1 MAKKLISTTTLLDY
15 DDGSSDVRYNDGIEN
30 DEGTFPEQSG
40 NDAGTVRERS
50 QNNPG
55 TMSGSKEIISSQTSN
70 AVKMRVA
77 KLLNNGKIPKQM
89 IYPAVWKALEDKT
102 FVRQATANTYKSY
115 VDFLD
120 YPPQAVADALN
131 REGLTRPDGKPWND
145 KNLAPL
151 VAEMKE
157 KRRFSPI
164 TVWAM
169 NVFWVSVLIYMLT
182 IVNKPSATLEAY
194 DGEPFNIDTAINRYQ
209 EMFGCELSG
218 WRIGQIRD
226 TGQLSCYENATAYF
240 DEQIRLQQES
250 IINQSKQK

>member
-15 DDGSSDVRYNDGIEN
+15 DDGSSDVRYNDDIEN

-40 NDAGTVRERS
+40 NSPGTVREQS
-50 QNNPG
+50 ENDTPTIPG
-55 TMSGSKEIISSQTSN
+55 TKEIIPSQTAN

-77 KLLNNGKIPKQM
+77 KLLNNGRIPKQM
-89 IYPAVWKALEDKT
+89 IYPAVWKALEDNK
-102 FVRQATANTYKSY
+102 FVREATNSTYKSY

-169 NVFWVSVLIYMLT
+169 NIFWLSVLIFALSHAAQA
-182 IVNKPSATLEAY
+182 PSTLEVY
-194 DGEPFNIDTAINRYQ
+194 EGEVFNIDSAINRYQ
-209 EMFGCELSG
+209 EMFSCELSG

-226 TGQLSCYENATAYF
+226 TGQLSSYDNAIEYF
-240 DEQIRLQQES
+240 DEQMRLQNES
-250 IINQSKQK
+250 IKNANK